1 MEKVYVD
8 HAHCCGCGGCAEVCP
23 KHAIS
28 MECDQYG
35 FIYPKIDI
43 SKCVDCG
50 ICKKS
55 CAFHALGA
63 ETKSRCY
70 AAVNANEEELMRSTS
85 GGVFAGIASAFL
97 KDGVVCGAGSF
108 FDDGNLKVKHILI
121 ERETDLK
128 ILQGSKYVQSH
139 MWYCISSLREALKS
153 GKKVL
158 FSGTPCQ
165 VACIKSI
172 FNKYIGKQLYTIDI
186 ICHGVPSQKML
197 NEYLRGFQEKNKI
210 KLTKFDFRNKKYG
223 WGREGLAAGTGIDD
237 KKQKQIKIS
246 PETSSYYRF
255 FMSGEICRESC
266 YHCPYACVNRVG
278 DLTIGDYWGVEQ
290 YDPQLLHENGGELET
305 HKGIS
310 CLLINTDAGQK
321 LLDSYGQTIKRF
333 PISIEN
339 VMKINTQLREPAKHT
354 KLRNKLLK
362 EFHKEG
368 YLKIEKIYQNICFK
382 ENLKRTIKRF
392 IPQRVRLFGKKIL
405 KKLSR

>member
-28 MECDQYG
+28 MECDPYG

-43 SKCVDCG
+43 NKCIDCG

-55 CAFHALGA
+55 CAFHALDA
-63 ETKSRCY
+63 EIKSKCY
-70 AAVNANEEELMRSTS
+70 AAVNTNEEELMQSTS

-97 KDGVVCGAGSF
+97 KDGFVCGAGSF
-108 FDDGNLKVKHILI
+108 FEAGNLEVKHVSI
-121 ERETDLK
+121 EHESDLK

-139 MWYCISSLREALKS
+139 MWYCVPSLREVLKS

-172 FNKYIGKQLYTIDI
+172 FNKYVGKQLYTIDI

-197 NEYLRGFQEKNKI
+197 NEYLHGFQEENKI
-210 KLTKFDFRNKKYG
+210 ELVNFDFRNKKYG
-223 WGREGLAAGTGIDD
+223 WGREGLAVGTGTDD
-237 KKQKQIKIS
+237 EEPKQIKIS
-246 PETSSYYRF
+246 PENSSYYKF
-255 FMSGEICRESC
+255 FMEGEFCRESC
-266 YHCPYACVNRVG
+266 YHCPYACANRVG
-278 DLTIGDYWGVEQ
+278 DLTIGDYWGVER
-290 YDPQLLHENGGELET
+290 YDPQLLRENGGELET

-310 CLLINTDAGQK
+310 CLLVNTDAGQE
-321 LLDSYGQTIKRF
+321 LLDVYGQAIKCF

-339 VMKINTQLREPAKHT
+339 IMKINTQLRKPAEHSQ
-354 KLRNKLLK
+354 LREKLLRK
-362 EFHKEG
+362 FAKEG
-368 YLKIEKIYQNICFK
+368 YSGIEEMYGKIRFKSNIK
-382 ENLKRTIKRF
+382 MGVKKVIPKR
-392 IPQRVRLFGKKIL
+392 LWYACKKIA
-405 KKLSR
+405 KGS